1 MTTFC
6 WDMYD
11 DYTYGMLDEIITTC
25 CYDLD
30 IDKYHVEIPKQIY
43 HEWYRI
49 LWLCSPNNNDENLLD
64 TLLNTS
70 HEVADDYIKPYLKQL
85 KIHSKA

>member
-6 WDMYD
+6 WCMFDH
-11 DYTYGMLDEIITTC
+11 YTYGMLDEVIETC

-43 HEWYRI
+43 HEWYKI
-49 LWLCSPNNNDENLLD
+49 LWLDPANNNNEDYLDALLRK
-64 TLLNTS
+64 S
-70 HEVADDYIKPYLKQL
+70 HKLADDYIKPYLL
-85 KIHSKA
+85 TSK